1 MPRRHRAARDRPVPE
16 PIRPFGGVA
25 PPWAQVD
32 GFAARQVMGKKVY
45 RCPGCQQGI
54 RVGVS
59 HLVVIPDEDPGDRR
73 HWHTECWR
81 REVRRL
87 GR

>member
-1 MPRRHRAARDRPVPE
+1 
-16 PIRPFGGVA
+16 
-25 PPWAQVD
+25 
-32 GFAARQVMGKKVY
+32 MGKKVY

-59 HLVVIPDEDPGDRR
+59 HLAVIPDEDPGDRR